1 MTEEATGAES
11 AVESEQAPETP
22 IEETAVAATEVEPE
36 VEAEPDEFADVVS
49 LDAEAEAD
57 PETDEAEGDEE
68 AEETEVELIEFN
80 FGGNKLEV
88 PKGALPE
95 ELEAK
100 VQEFANNTWSD
111 YTKGK
116 QAIADEA
123 KTIAADREAVAKLT
137 TLNGEALQT
146 YSHGLTLR
154 QEIEQLSRVDLNAEW
169 QSNPDRAR
177 QISDTLATKQAE
189 FQHII
194 GLVGQQETALD
205 AAQQEDTVRRAEEG
219 KQMLDRRIKGFSTEI
234 APQVVKYVVETF
246 GMAQEQADQWAGNP
260 TMTQMAYESMMYR
273 RMQAAP
279 KKAKVTPAQAKP
291 LKPMKAS
298 GNGTG
303 PKKADND
310 LSYQELGKVL
320 GIG

>member
-1 MTEEATGAES
+1 MAEEATGVFD
-11 AVESEQAPETP
+11 AVESEETPETP
-22 IEETAVAATEVEPE
+22 IEETAVAATKADPDVDAEV
-36 VEAEPDEFADVVS
+36 DEFADVVS
-49 LDAEAEAD
+49 LEAED
-57 PETDEAEGDEE
+57 ETEGEEE
-68 AEETEVELIEFN
+68 AEESDDAELIEFN

-88 PKGALPE
+88 PKGSLPE

-123 KTIAADREAVAKLT
+123 KQIASDREAVAKLT

-146 YSHGLTLR
+146 YSHGLQLR
-154 QEIEQLSRVDLNAEW
+154 QEIEQLSQVDLQFEW

-177 QISDTLATKQAE
+177 QISDTLANKQAE
-189 FQHII
+189 FQNII
-194 GLVGQQETALD
+194 GLVGQQEQALD
-205 AAQQEDTVRRAEEG
+205 AAQQEDLVRRSDAG
-219 KQMLDRRIKGFSTEI
+219 KQMLDRRIKDFSTEN
-234 APQVVKYVVETF
+234 APEVVKYAVEK
-246 GMAQEQADQWAGNP
+246 GMSKEQAEQWQMNP
-260 TMTQMAYESMMYR
+260 LVTEMAYKSMLYD

-291 LKPMKAS
+291 LKAMKAS

-310 LSYQELGKVL
+310 LSYEELGKVL
-320 GIG
+320 GIT